1 MFEQVFRN
9 IDDALRKED
18 GCPTELDDIEQT
30 SGVLFLKYLDDL
42 D

>member
-18 GCPTELDDIEQT
+18 GCSTELYYVEQT
-30 SGVLFLKYLDDL
+30 SRVLFLK
-42 D
+42 